1 MFRSSLKSLFASRVG
16 TLRVVGAW
24 LCLAVVAMLWMP
36 VLAAAWNAHVMACCD
51 GTMCTVQGHRHS
63 KQTEKPSSNPGVP
76 MDCEHSQAGSTMN
89 CAMSCCHQQE
99 QFTATGTVF
108 VLPEVENH
116 AELFL
121 IESSVF
127 LPGTKQVTALFGPL
141 SPPPRS
147 SSSVA

>member
-1 MFRSSLKSLFASRVG
+1 MLRPNLKSLLPSRVVS
-16 TLRVVGAW
+16 LRAVGAW
-24 LCLAVVAMLWMP
+24 LCLAAVAMLWMP

-51 GTMCTVQGHRHS
+51 GSMCTVQGHRHS
-63 KQTEKPSSNPGVP
+63 KQTEKPQSEAGAP
-76 MDCEHSQAGSTMN
+76 MDCGHSQAGSTMT

-116 AELFL
+116 AEHFL
-121 IESSVF
+121 VESSVF
-127 LPGTKQVTALFGPL
+127 LPDTKQITALFGPL

-147 SSSVA
+147 NSSIA